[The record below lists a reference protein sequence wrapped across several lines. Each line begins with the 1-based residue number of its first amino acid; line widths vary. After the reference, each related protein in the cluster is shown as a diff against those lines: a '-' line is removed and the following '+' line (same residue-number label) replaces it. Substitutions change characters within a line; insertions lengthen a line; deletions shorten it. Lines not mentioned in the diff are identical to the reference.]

1 MTEAWDVQRDQ
12 DIAAAL
18 DGDRDALERVVQA
31 IQPLV
36 FRLALRFFGNPQDA
50 EDASQEALIQI
61 VTRLDRFEGRSAFTT
76 WAYRVATNKYLSMA
90 RTRNER
96 HAMTFE
102 EFDQDLA
109 VMPLNSKLPSI
120 EDVDEQLLM
129 EEAKIGC
136 TLAMLLCLDR
146 GHRMAYVLGE
156 IMELDH
162 HAGAEILDITPAAF
176 RKRLQR
182 ARTRI
187 TDLMRARCGLFDPE
201 NACRCRLRVPVA
213 IDLGRIDPHKL
224 LYASSA
230 EQARRFPQVLH
241 VIRRLDEAQ
250 RGGALYRSHPELQS
264 KTDIHQLFDGIFGS

>member
-1 MTEAWDVQRDQ
+1 MTEIENTKDDV
-12 DIAAAL
+12 AAAL
-18 DGDRDALERVVQA
+18 DGDREALGRVVGS
-31 IQPLV
+31 IQPLIY
-36 FRLALRFFGNPQDA
+36 RLALRFFGHPQDA

-61 VTRLDRFEGRSAFTT
+61 VTRLDRFEGRSALTT

-90 RTRNER
+90 RMRNER

-109 VMPLNSKLPSI
+109 AVPLNAKLPSI
-120 EDVDEQLLM
+120 QDVDNQLLL

-156 IMELDH
+156 IMEMDH
-162 HAGAEILDITPAAF
+162 QAGAEILDITPTAF

-182 ARTRI
+182 ARSRI

-213 IDLGRIDPHKL
+213 IDLGRIDPHDL
-224 LYASSA
+224 LYVSSA

-241 VIRRLDEAQ
+241 VIRSLDEAE
-250 RGGALYRSHPELQS
+250 RAGALYRSHPEMIPQTNFGPLL
-264 KTDIHQLFDGIFGS
+264 DRIFRS